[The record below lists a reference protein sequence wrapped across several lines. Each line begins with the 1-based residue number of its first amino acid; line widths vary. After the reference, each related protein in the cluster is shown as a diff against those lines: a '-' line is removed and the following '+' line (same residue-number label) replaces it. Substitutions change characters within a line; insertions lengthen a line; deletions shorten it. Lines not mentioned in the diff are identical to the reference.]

1 MPNPRIRSPW
11 NPDIESD
18 KYLAVIGE
26 AMQFEM
32 IDFAL
37 IVIIGAVYLAS
48 LLIYNRFAKVE
59 EED

>member
-1 MPNPRIRSPW
+1 M
-11 NPDIESD
+11 IESD
-18 KYLAVIGE
+18 KYLAVVGE
-26 AMQFEM
+26 SMQFEM